1 MRAIVWFSSI
11 LAGAI
16 IGGLF
21 VTLGFLLVVRPEPEG
36 EFGAIMW
43 GVLVGMPIGGVVAI
57 RMLKR
62 RESRKLG

>member
-1 MRAIVWFSSI
+1 MTAILPVLTQVLAISPQI
-11 LAGAI
+11 LG
-16 IGGLF
+16 
-21 VTLGFLLVVRPEPEG
+21 VPLGFLLVVRPEPEG

-62 RESRKLG
+62 WESRKLG